1 MPTSVPGGIAETESL
16 RPVSD
21 WFVAR
26 INLTVLEPGRPMTDH
41 ETPEPRVAYEEFLL
55 GG

>member
-1 MPTSVPGGIAETESL
+1 M
-16 RPVSD
+16 SD

-26 INLTVLEPGRPMTDH
+26 INLTVLEPGQPMTDY
-41 ETPEPRVAYEEFLL
+41 EMPEPKVAYDEFLL